1 MVVVAV
7 LLLLPLAVVVQ
18 AEVYSSVADMQ
29 KVFLLERNIVTE
41 LADLA
46 EKMRTKLER
55 IDK

>member
-1 MVVVAV
+1 MVLAV
-7 LLLLPLAVVVQ
+7 LLLLPLAVMVQ

-41 LADLA
+41 LAGLA
-46 EKMRTKLER
+46 DRMRTKLDR

>member
-41 LADLA
+41 LAGLA